1 MTSAIEQQTEL
12 QDLAHKLRIHSVNM
26 TTASKSGHPT
36 SCSSMAEIM
45 SVLFYRV
52 MKYSVAE
59 PKHPSNDRFIL
70 SKGHAA
76 PILYAAWAEAGL
88 FPASDL
94 MNLRK
99 IDSDLEG
106 HPTPR
111 LNFIDVATGSL
122 GQGLS
127 VACGMAYA
135 GKHFDKASYRTYCL
149 MGDGE
154 SMEGN
159 IWEALNFAGF
169 YKLNNLCAIIDV
181 NRLGQSDPA
190 PLQHDME
197 TYKKRLESFGFHA
210 IVVDGHDILEL
221 CKAFDEAES
230 VLDKPTC
237 LIAKTF
243 KGKYFP
249 DIENL
254 MNWHGKALGDKTA
267 SVVEHVEALMKNP
280 AVKPSFIA
288 PPTMDAPDV
297 NISGVA
303 LSDPPAYNLGDK
315 LATRQAYGTALA
327 KIAKNN
333 PNVVAL
339 DGDMKNSTFSQEM
352 LKVDK
357 NRYIECFICE
367 QNMLGVGIGVACRDR
382 SVAFASTF
390 AAFLTRGF
398 DNLRM
403 GVISQTNLNVVGSHC
418 GVSIGEDG
426 PSQMAL
432 EDIAMFRSLP
442 GCTVFYPSDAVSTE
456 RATELAANTRGICF
470 IRVSRPATPVIY
482 SNQEQFTIGKAKIV
496 RKSDSDQVL
505 VVAAGITLAET
516 MKAADMLAAKGINIR
531 VMDPFTIKP
540 LDITAVQ
547 DNAAAC
553 GGRIITVED
562 HYPEGGIGDAVLD
575 AVSSNRN
582 MIVRKLAVNAVPRS
596 GPPAELL
603 EMFGISAN
611 NIVKAVNDVIKL

>member
-1 MTSAIEQQTEL
+1 VE
-12 QDLAHKLRIHSVNM
+12 N
-26 TTASKSGHPT
+26 
-36 SCSSMAEIM
+36 
-45 SVLFYRV
+45 
-52 MKYSVAE
+52 
-59 PKHPSNDRFIL
+59 
-70 SKGHAA
+70 
-76 PILYAAWAEAGL
+76 
-88 FPASDL
+88 L

-111 LNFIDVATGSL
+111 LSFIDVATGSL

-127 VACGMAYA
+127 VAAGMAYC
-135 GKHFDKASYRTYCL
+135 GKFHDKASYRTYCL

-159 IWEALNFAGF
+159 IWEALNFAGH

-197 TYKKRLESFGFHA
+197 TYRQRLESFGFHA
-210 IVVDGHDILEL
+210 IVVDGHDIIEL
-221 CKAFDEAES
+221 CKAFAEAES
-230 VLDKPTC
+230 VTDKPTC

-249 DIENL
+249 EIEDL
-254 MNWHGKALGDKTA
+254 MNWHGKALGAKSDE
-267 SVVEHVEALMKNP
+267 VIQHVESLIKNP
-280 AVKPSFIA
+280 DVKPSNIL
-288 PPTMDAPDV
+288 PPVMDAPAVDITNV
-297 NISGVA
+297 AMSG
-303 LSDPPAYNLGDK
+303 PPAYELGQK
-315 LATRQAYGTALA
+315 LATRQAYGTALRKLA
-327 KIAKNN
+327 ENH

-339 DGDMKNSTFSQEM
+339 DGDMKNSTFSQEI

-442 GCTVFYPSDAVSTE
+442 GCTLFYPSDAVACE
-456 RATELAANTRGICF
+456 NATQLAANTRGICF
-470 IRVSRPATPVIY
+470 IRVSRPATPVVY
-482 SNQEQFTIGKAKIV
+482 ANDEKFEIGKAKIL
-496 RKSDSDQVL
+496 RKSDNDQVL
-505 VVAAGITLAET
+505 VVAAGVTLAEAI
-516 MKAADMLAAKGINIR
+516 KAADKLKEAGVNVR

-540 LDITAVQ
+540 LDIQAVQ

-553 GGRIITVED
+553 NGRVITVED

-575 AVSSNRN
+575 AVSSYRN
-582 MIVRKLAVNAVPRS
+582 MIVKKLAVNAVPRS
-596 GPPAELL
+596 GPPDALL

-611 NIVKAVNDVIKL
+611 NIVNAVNDVIKL